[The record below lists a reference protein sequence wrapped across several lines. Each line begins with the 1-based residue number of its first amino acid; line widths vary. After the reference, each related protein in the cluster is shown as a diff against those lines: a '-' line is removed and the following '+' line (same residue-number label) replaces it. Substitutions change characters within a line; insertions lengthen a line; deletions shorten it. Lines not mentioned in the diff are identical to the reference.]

1 MCLEAVTMR
10 NNSNILILRISL
22 LFIVAAIAIIPMA
35 AVVPSIA
42 YAVMVLVIVG
52 LFGVIRF
59 IAHRTAIR

>member
-1 MCLEAVTMR
+1 MR
-10 NNSNILILRISL
+10 NNSNILILIISP

>member
-1 MCLEAVTMR
+1 MR
-10 NNSNILILRISL
+10 NNSNILILIISH

-35 AVVPSIA
+35 GVVPRIA